1 MNKKVGRPPLKIKKV
16 VASVRVLESTKEW
29 YKEHRISMGKTLE
42 DYKVNNEKEK

>member
-29 YKEHRISMGKTLE
+29 YKEHLISMGKTLE